1 MSFFVN
7 FNFSNYWCDFWFNC
21 LLTNQV
27 WKQQTWFKKKKKHF
41 NNISD
46 SWPKYDWFALY
57 SVYDY
62 NIDLI
67 PDKTDLFE
75 PDLAELGKVTLPDCL
90 EPSNPEIN
98 TITTL

>member
-1 MSFFVN
+1 M
-7 FNFSNYWCDFWFNC
+7 YC
-21 LLTNQV
+21 
-27 WKQQTWFKKKKKHF
+27 
-41 NNISD
+41 I
-46 SWPKYDWFALY
+46 WPG
-57 SVYDY
+57 YDY

-98 TITTL
+98 TITALS

>member
-1 MSFFVN
+1 M
-7 FNFSNYWCDFWFNC
+7 
-21 LLTNQV
+21 LILTFRITDVIFGSIVYSLIKYENN
-27 WKQQTWFKKKKKHF
+27 KPDLKKKKKHF